1 MANDLTTTE
10 TPLVTAEPMRLTS
23 PLVSSALR
31 DYAGRWQAHEAR
43 RVFDREQVDV
53 PALITDHE
61 RALTPVASDWLQ
73 RRLRVLWKSSAIGG
87 SLDATAWLHE
97 TGRLLSDLPHDIV
110 AWAIDE
116 TVKKSE
122 RGFLPSVG
130 EIRTFAD
137 PKLLERRRFLGR
149 LKLVRDANEPSKPK
163 PLPPEERCT
172 PEQAR
177 EIMRQCGIEP
187 EETDASREAYRVRRG
202 PPRAPDRQWYLDNG
216 VAPEDLPPNMRDSDE
231 HPKGEDPQG
240 LSGEAMPARARQG
253 IAR

>member
-1 MANDLTTTE
+1 MANELTTSPQTA
-10 TPLVTAEPMRLTS
+10 LTAEPMRLTT

-31 DYAGRWQAHEAR
+31 DYAGRWAPQDAR
-43 RVFDREQVDV
+43 RVFDREGVDV

-73 RRLRVLWKSSAIGG
+73 KRLRLLWKSSAIGG

-97 TGRLLSDLPHDIV
+97 TGRLLSDLPHDIA

-116 TVKKSE
+116 TVKRSE

-130 EIRTFAD
+130 EIRALAD
-137 PKLLERRRFLGR
+137 PKLLERRRAFGR
-149 LKLVRDANEPSKPK
+149 LKLVRDVNIERKPA
-163 PLPPEERCT
+163 PLAPEDRCT

-177 EIMRQCGIEP
+177 EVMLKCGIQP

-202 PPRAPDRQWYLDNG
+202 PPRSPDRQWYLDHG
-216 VAPEDLPPNMRDSDE
+216 VAPEDLPANMRDSDE
-231 HPKGEDPQG
+231 HPEGEDAER
-240 LSGEAMPARARQG
+240 LSGEAMPARAEG